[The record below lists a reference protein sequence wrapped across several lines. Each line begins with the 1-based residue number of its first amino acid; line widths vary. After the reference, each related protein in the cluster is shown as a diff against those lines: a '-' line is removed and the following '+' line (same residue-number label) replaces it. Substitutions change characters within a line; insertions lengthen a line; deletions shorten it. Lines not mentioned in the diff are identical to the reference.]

1 MDELHSRSIYFIIL
15 LVISFI
21 GAVFFW
27 DTPLL
32 YPVKVFTVIL
42 HELSHGLA
50 AVLTGGSIERIEISP
65 QIGGVCYTRG
75 GLQLVI
81 LPAGYL
87 GSMFWGIV
95 IMVVAIKTN
104 WDKQL
109 VMFIGFALIALVIL
123 YIRNFFGVIFSIGF
137 AAAMILISRYANTNI
152 NEFVLLFL
160 GFTSALYAIIDIKED
175 LISRTVHGS
184 DAYAMAKALPIL
196 PPVGWGLLWI
206 IIAVA
211 VVFFTMKFLFFKE

>member
-109 VMFIGFALIALVIL
+109 VMLIGFALIALVIL